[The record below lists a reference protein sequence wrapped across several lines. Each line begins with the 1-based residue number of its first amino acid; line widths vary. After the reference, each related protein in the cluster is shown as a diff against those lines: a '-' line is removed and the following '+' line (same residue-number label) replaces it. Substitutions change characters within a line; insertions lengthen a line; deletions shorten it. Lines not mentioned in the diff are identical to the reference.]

1 MTTHVKVT
9 TASHDAVVIHAEMI
23 EGKKVIRS
31 HQVSAN
37 DSYEFHL
44 HSTHTVEIHETSV
57 VCAAYQHKLPKLES
71 D

>member
-9 TASHDAVVIHAEMI
+9 TAAHDAIVIHDEMV
-23 EGKKVIRS
+23 EGKRVVRS
-31 HQVSAN
+31 HHVAAN
-37 DSYEFHL
+37 SSYEFHL

-57 VCAAYQHKLPKLES
+57 VSDAHQHKLPNLES